1 MIKYNDAYY
10 CDTKEAA
17 VLLGISEY
25 TVRRL
30 INSDDP
36 EKKIPAIKLP
46 GEKKSYRILFKD
58 IFDYAKKNGKR
69 DTFRENLN
77 KLVVNPDFPAS
88 EISSDTSLLSQSTFF
103 PFSLGFAGLA
113 GMATA
118 GAAITGAL
126 EASKLEA
133 SKKKRKSVAS
143 ADADFAG
150 TDNVS
155 LPTTAAG
162 MMCGSLLSSGVSTG
176 IASMIAER
184 IANSFLSKVVGRH
197 TDADGNSLKK
207 ENAINEYENG
217 INDIIVLALQYLGNQ
232 DDLLKQSSKI
242 LNLFLKQNEV
252 SLAQNKV
259 SLEALNLNSESPEK
273 KAQKIQL
280 EVIRH
285 ALEIQK
291 LKLEYVKAK
300 KDEEQMIKTE
310 HSETNENKE
319 QN

>member
-1 MIKYNDAYY
+1 MIKYNDEYY

-30 INSDDP
+30 INSDNP

-69 DTFRENLN
+69 ETFRENLN

-88 EISSDTSLLSQSTFF
+88 EISSDTSLLSQSTFS
-103 PFSLGFAGLA
+103 PLSLGFAGLA
-113 GMATA
+113 GMVTA
-118 GAAITGAL
+118 GAAIRGAAITGA
-126 EASKLEA
+126 LEA

-162 MMCGSLLSSGVSTG
+162 MVSSGVSTG

-300 KDEEQMIKTE
+300 KDEEQMIKAE